1 MNYWCVIVLAR
12 SFSVHYLT
20 PISSNEFYTSIVHTC
35 KMLSLVCVL
44 HMVLGGAE
52 QHYYSDRIKL
62 VDPL

>member
-1 MNYWCVIVLAR
+1 M
-12 SFSVHYLT
+12 HYLT